1 MNTPS
6 NRINSSIRT
15 ALPKAF
21 KLVGWL
27 LKIMLPISLAVSLL
41 HYWGVIARLANVL
54 TPAFSLIGLPGE
66 AAIVFITSVFLNIY
80 AAIAVI
86 STLPL
91 GMREITIL
99 ALMCLISH
107 NMPVETAIQKRTRS
121 SAVRML
127 LLRLITSFVA
137 AIALDTLLPEQLGAV
152 RAVQQPLMFANL
164 GALLANWLVSA
175 GWLVL
180 KITLIVTG
188 LMILQNLLK
197 EFKIINILSRVFAP
211 LMRVMGLSRESSFLW
226 LVAQILGLAYG
237 SAVMIEAVDRN
248 EISAVDANRLNYH
261 IAINHSLLEDTLLFV
276 AIGVPAAWITFPRIV
291 LAIAVVW
298 GVRALVKV
306 LPAPAPLDRN
316 IGPLDPGKDGKELQ

>member
-1 MNTPS
+1 MNTIS
-6 NRINSSIRT
+6 KRISDSIRT

-41 HYWGVIARLANVL
+41 HHWGLIARLAGVL

-86 STLPL
+86 ANLPL

-107 NMPVETAIQKRTRS
+107 NLPVETVIQRKTRS

-127 LLRLITSFVA
+127 LLRLSASFVA
-137 AIALDTLLPEQLGAV
+137 AIALNTLLPEHIGTG
-152 RAVQQPLMFANL
+152 RAAQHSVAFAHL

-188 LMILQNLLK
+188 LMILQNILK
-197 EFKIINILSRVFAP
+197 EFKIIDILSRVFAP
-211 LMRVMGLSRESSFLW
+211 LMRILGLSRESSFLW

-237 SAVMIEAVDRN
+237 SAVMIEAVERK

-276 AIGVPAAWITFPRIV
+276 AIGVPAAWIIFPRIV
-291 LAIAVVW
+291 LAIVVVW
-298 GVRALVKV
+298 GVRALAR
-306 LPAPAPLDRN
+306 LRPLPAPLDRN
-316 IGPLDPGKDGKELQ
+316 IVPLDPGRGGKE